1 MEVKGTTESKI
12 FLWYLKKRV
21 TLTKDNLL
29 KRNWKGDSTCC
40 FCSCK
45 ETIQHLFFE
54 CHVAKFVWGSVRM
67 VFGIQPPSNVTNML
81 GSWLRSFSVKLR
93 KQLLV
98 GAVALC
104 WAIWLCR
111 NDAIFCRSTPNLYL
125 QVIFRGTFW
134 ARRWSLLSKKEE
146 MNFITKNCGR
156 MEGVMLEF
164 FAKQGWNFRRR
175 IES

>member
-1 MEVKGTTESKI
+1 
-12 FLWYLKKRV
+12 
-21 TLTKDNLL
+21 
-29 KRNWKGDSTCC
+29 
-40 FCSCK
+40 
-45 ETIQHLFFE
+45 
-54 CHVAKFVWGSVRM
+54 M

-125 QVIFRGTFW
+125 QVIFGGTFW

-175 IES
+175 IESYLL

>member
-1 MEVKGTTESKI
+1 
-12 FLWYLKKRV
+12 
-21 TLTKDNLL
+21 
-29 KRNWKGDSTCC
+29 
-40 FCSCK
+40 
-45 ETIQHLFFE
+45 
-54 CHVAKFVWGSVRM
+54 M

-111 NDAIFCRSTPNLYL
+111 NDAIFCRSTPNSYL